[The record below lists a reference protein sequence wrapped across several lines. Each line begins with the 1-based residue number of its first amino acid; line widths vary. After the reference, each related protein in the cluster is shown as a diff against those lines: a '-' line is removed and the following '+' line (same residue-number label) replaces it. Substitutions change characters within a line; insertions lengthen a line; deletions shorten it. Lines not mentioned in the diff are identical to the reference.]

1 MTYLTTYLATA
12 VVFLGLDAAWLGVV
26 AGPFYRSVIGDLL
39 LERFEPLPALV
50 FYIIYVAGILSL
62 AVRPAIASGRWATA
76 PFHGARFGLFAYA
89 TYDLTNQ
96 ATLKQWSTALTILD
110 VGWGMVATAIAATA
124 GYWVSSRAVL
134 RTAR

>member
-50 FYIIYVAGILSL
+50 FYIVYVAGILSL

-96 ATLKQWSTALTILD
+96 ATLRMWSTRLSVIDMAWGGVLTAAAAA
-110 VGWGMVATAIAATA
+110 VGFLAARRV
-124 GYWVSSRAVL
+124 GG
-134 RTAR
+134 